1 MVTVGTTV
9 GATVPATLEHT
20 LCNALV
26 DMGATRSCLSEEY
39 YQQLLLP
46 GLKPVHK
53 LQVRTASGSSLCPTG
68 TVTCDFK
75 LGKQPFSFK
84 FNVCRGLSR
93 PCILGLDFLRKY
105 KIGIGWSPTGKFQ
118 LDLHQQVLVESVKVY
133 MSGPTLQTRQCITIP
148 SRSLMVLNAK
158 ATIDRHMEGGL
169 HKVVPNFLLSDEYPE
184 LVLIPTV
191 HNVEITKL
199 ECIPYV
205 LLNLSEEAI
214 FLRKGEILGHLEK
227 EDITIEEITTETMLQ
242 CKDMK
247 SEKLDCGDTVEEA
260 FIASPV
266 SGDTCKKVK
275 LQDVK
280 ALSHCKMT
288 EKVTAEAVSQ
298 CKDMESEKLNCGN
311 ESQKTFIASP
321 AGIDTCQKVKLQK
334 AEVLSIDKNEYKE
347 TMLQSEGME
356 NEKPRCDISS
366 EKKFI
371 TSPADV
377 DTHRKVKLQD
387 AEVLNKYKI
396 DFKKLCE
403 EYDDI
408 FSKDS
413 SDIGK
418 TPLITMEIET
428 GDSPPVC
435 QRPYNLPLKHVD
447 WVQQELNTLE
457 KAGVITRSVSP
468 WASPIVI
475 VPKRTAPGDPPKKR
489 LCVDYRVINSLL
501 PKVNKAHS
509 KAKGV
514 LTLVPLPKIDEI
526 YARLKGSKVY
536 SGFDARSGYHHME
549 LSAKARPKSA
559 FVTPTDKYEFT
570 RCPFGLTQAP
580 AYFQRLI
587 NKVLADLDFAFGY
600 LDDIL
605 IYSPDVPTHLVHM
618 RQLFQRLREADLK
631 LNREKCNFFK
641 SHIQYLGHL
650 ISGEGIKP
658 LPEKLESIKEMPP
671 PTTPKE
677 VKQFLGLIGYYRK
690 FVPRFADVARPLT
703 NLTRLDQPFEW
714 SDKCQASFELLKEAL
729 IKEPILRFPDPNKP
743 YTLYTDASKYA
754 WSCVLTQQYTHDMDN
769 KQTVV
774 NHPITYVS
782 GLFKGSQLNWVAL
795 TKEAYAIYM
804 SIKKL
809 TYYLEDAEITLRSD
823 HLPLKRFLQ
832 RNTLNTKVNNW
843 AVEISPFKITF
854 EYIKG
859 IKNTLADTMS
869 RLVALDPDN
878 QLVDEPEGFEYG
890 YYAFDNI
897 DPIKTQVEVNEM
909 TNKKVVTTSVDSP
922 GEDITLLIE
931 DNKLIELQKEDKFCK
946 NILNMLAN
954 NKLQNKNPYY
964 VENEVLKRFIDDNK
978 QRFEVIV
985 LPQTLTEPA
994 LQLAH
999 EGLGHN
1005 GIPRT
1010 YALY

>member
-1 MVTVGTTV
+1 
-9 GATVPATLEHT
+9 
-20 LCNALV
+20 
-26 DMGATRSCLSEEY
+26 MGATRSCLSEEY

-68 TVTCDFK
+68 TVACDFK
-75 LGKQPFSFK
+75 LGKQPFSFE
-84 FNVCRGLSR
+84 FIVCRGLSR

-105 KIGIGWSPTGKFQ
+105 KIGIGWSPIGKFQ

-184 LVLIPTV
+184 LVLIPTI

-214 FLRKGEILGHLEK
+214 FLRKGEILRHLEK
-227 EDITIEEITTETMLQ
+227 EDITIEKITTETMLQ
-242 CKDMK
+242 CQDME
-247 SEKLDCGDTVEEA
+247 SEKLDCGDTLKET

-266 SGDTCKKVK
+266 SGDTCRKVR
-275 LQDVK
+275 LQDAE

-298 CKDMESEKLNCGN
+298 CKDMESEKLSCGD

-334 AEVLSIDKNEYKE
+334 AEVLSIDKKEYKE

-356 NEKPRCDISS
+356 NEKPHCDILS

-387 AEVLNKYKI
+387 AEVLDKYKI
-396 DFKKLCE
+396 DFEKLCE
-403 EYDDI
+403 EYSDI

-435 QRPYNLPLKHVD
+435 QRPYNLPLKHID
-447 WVQQELNTLE
+447 WVQKELNTLE

-570 RCPFGLTQAP
+570 RCPFRLTQAP

-618 RQLFQRLREADLK
+618 RQLFQRLREADLI

-754 WSCVLTQQYTHDMDN
+754 WSCVLTQQYTHDIDN
-769 KQTVV
+769 KQIVV

-878 QLVDEPEGFEYG
+878 QLVNEPEGFEYG
-890 YYAFDNI
+890 YYAFNNI

-909 TNKKVVTTSVDSP
+909 TNKMVVTTSVDLPSK
-922 GEDITLLIE
+922 DITLPIE
-931 DNKLIELQKEDKFCK
+931 DTKLIELQKEDKFCK
-946 NILNMLAN
+946 NILNMLAS

-964 VENEVLKRFIDDNK
+964 VENEVLK
-978 QRFEVIV
+978 
-985 LPQTLTEPA
+985 
-994 LQLAH
+994 
-999 EGLGHN
+999 
-1005 GIPRT
+1005 
-1010 YALY
+1010 

>member
-1 MVTVGTTV
+1 MV

-26 DMGATRSCLSEEY
+26 DTGVTRSCLSEEY

-68 TVTCDFK
+68 TITCDFK
-75 LGKQPFSFK
+75 LGKQPFSFE
-84 FNVCRGLSR
+84 FIICRGLSR

-105 KIGIGWSPTGKFQ
+105 KIGIGWSPNGKFQ
-118 LDLHQQVLVESVKVY
+118 LDLHQQVLVESIKVY
-133 MSGPTLQTRQCITIP
+133 MSGPMLQTRQCITIP

-158 ATIDRHMEGGL
+158 ATIDKHMEGGL

-184 LVLIPTV
+184 LVLIATV
-191 HNVEITKL
+191 HNVEITKI
-199 ECIPYV
+199 ECIPYI

-214 FLRKGEILGHLEK
+214 FLRKGEILRHLEK
-227 EDITIEEITTETMLQ
+227 EDITIEEITTGTMLQ
-242 CKDMK
+242 CKDME
-247 SEKLDCGDTVEEA
+247 SEKLNCGDSLKKT

-266 SGDTCKKVK
+266 SDDTCKKVR
-275 LQDVK
+275 LQAVE
-280 ALSHCKMT
+280 ALSHHKIT
-288 EKVTAEAVSQ
+288 IEKVTAEAMSQ
-298 CKDMESEKLNCGN
+298 CKDMESEKLNCGDTLKEMFIASPVNVDTSKKVKHQDVEALSYHEISVEETTTETMLQSEGMEN
-311 ESQKTFIASP
+311 EKPHCDISSEKEFIASP
-321 AGIDTCQKVKLQK
+321 AEIDACRKVKLQDV
-334 AEVLSIDKNEYKE
+334 EVLNIDEEKYKE

-356 NEKPRCDISS
+356 NENPHCDISS

-387 AEVLNKYKI
+387 AEVLDKYKEE
-396 DFKKLCE
+396 FEKLCE
-403 EYDDI
+403 EYNDI

-435 QRPYNLPLKHVD
+435 QRPYNLPLKHID
-447 WVQQELNTLE
+447 WVQKELNTLE

-475 VPKRTAPGDPPKKR
+475 VPKRTALGEPPKKR
-489 LCVDYRVINSLL
+489 FCMDYRVINSLL

-536 SGFDARSGYHHME
+536 SGFDARSGHHHMG

-587 NKVLADLDFAFGY
+587 NKVLVGLDFAFGY
-600 LDDIL
+600 LDNIL

-641 SHIQYLGHL
+641 SHMEYLGHL

-671 PTTPKE
+671 PITPKE

-690 FVPRFADVARPLT
+690 FVPRFANVARPLT

-714 SDKCQASFELLKEAL
+714 SDKCQASFELLKSAL
-729 IKEPILRFPDPNKP
+729 VKESILRFSDQNKP

-754 WSCVLTQQYTHDMDN
+754 WSCVLTQQYTHNINN
-769 KQTVV
+769 KQIVMKSP
-774 NHPITYVS
+774 NH
-782 GLFKGSQLNWVAL
+782 LCQW
-795 TKEAYAIYM
+795 
-804 SIKKL
+804 
-809 TYYLEDAEITLRSD
+809 
-823 HLPLKRFLQ
+823 
-832 RNTLNTKVNNW
+832 
-843 AVEISPFKITF
+843 
-854 EYIKG
+854 
-859 IKNTLADTMS
+859 
-869 RLVALDPDN
+869 
-878 QLVDEPEGFEYG
+878 
-890 YYAFDNI
+890 
-897 DPIKTQVEVNEM
+897 
-909 TNKKVVTTSVDSP
+909 
-922 GEDITLLIE
+922 
-931 DNKLIELQKEDKFCK
+931 
-946 NILNMLAN
+946 
-954 NKLQNKNPYY
+954 
-964 VENEVLKRFIDDNK
+964 FI
-978 QRFEVIV
+978 
-985 LPQTLTEPA
+985 
-994 LQLAH
+994 
-999 EGLGHN
+999 
-1005 GIPRT
+1005 
-1010 YALY
+1010 

>member
-1 MVTVGTTV
+1 
-9 GATVPATLEHT
+9 
-20 LCNALV
+20 
-26 DMGATRSCLSEEY
+26 
-39 YQQLLLP
+39 
-46 GLKPVHK
+46 
-53 LQVRTASGSSLCPTG
+53 
-68 TVTCDFK
+68 
-75 LGKQPFSFK
+75 
-84 FNVCRGLSR
+84 
-93 PCILGLDFLRKY
+93 
-105 KIGIGWSPTGKFQ
+105 
-118 LDLHQQVLVESVKVY
+118 
-133 MSGPTLQTRQCITIP
+133 
-148 SRSLMVLNAK
+148 
-158 ATIDRHMEGGL
+158 MEGGL

-214 FLRKGEILGHLEK
+214 FLRKGEILRHLEK

-247 SEKLDCGDTVEEA
+247 SEKLDCGDTIEEA

-275 LQDVK
+275 LQDVE

-298 CKDMESEKLNCGN
+298 CKDMESEKLNCGD
-311 ESQKTFIASP
+311 ESQKMFIASP
-321 AGIDTCQKVKLQK
+321 AEIDAYQKVALQK
-334 AEVLSIDKNEYKE
+334 AEVLSIDKKEYKE

-387 AEVLNKYKI
+387 AEVLDKYKI

-403 EYDDI
+403 EYADI

-435 QRPYNLPLKHVD
+435 QRPYNLPLKNID
-447 WVQQELNTLE
+447 WVQKELNTLE

-536 SGFDARSGYHHME
+536 LGFDARSGYHHME

-703 NLTRLDQPFEW
+703 NLTRLDQPFES

-754 WSCVLTQQYTHDMDN
+754 WSCVLTQQYIHDIDN
-769 KQTVV
+769 KQIVV
-774 NHPITYVS
+774 NHPNHI
-782 GLFKGSQLNWVAL
+782 
-795 TKEAYAIYM
+795 
-804 SIKKL
+804 
-809 TYYLEDAEITLRSD
+809 
-823 HLPLKRFLQ
+823 
-832 RNTLNTKVNNW
+832 
-843 AVEISPFKITF
+843 
-854 EYIKG
+854 
-859 IKNTLADTMS
+859 
-869 RLVALDPDN
+869 
-878 QLVDEPEGFEYG
+878 
-890 YYAFDNI
+890 
-897 DPIKTQVEVNEM
+897 
-909 TNKKVVTTSVDSP
+909 
-922 GEDITLLIE
+922 
-931 DNKLIELQKEDKFCK
+931 C
-946 NILNMLAN
+946 
-954 NKLQNKNPYY
+954 
-964 VENEVLKRFIDDNK
+964 
-978 QRFEVIV
+978 
-985 LPQTLTEPA
+985 
-994 LQLAH
+994 
-999 EGLGHN
+999 
-1005 GIPRT
+1005 
-1010 YALY
+1010 

>member
-26 DMGATRSCLSEEY
+26 DTGATRSCLSEEY

-68 TVTCDFK
+68 TVSCDFK
-75 LGKQPFSFK
+75 LGKQPFSFE
-84 FNVCRGLSR
+84 FIVCRGLSR

-247 SEKLDCGDTVEEA
+247 SEKLDCGDTLKEV

-275 LQDVK
+275 LQDVE

-288 EKVTAEAVSQ
+288 EKVTTEAVSQ
-298 CKDMESEKLNCGN
+298 CEDMESEKLNCGD

-321 AGIDTCQKVKLQK
+321 AEIDTCQKVKLQK
-334 AEVLSIDKNEYKE
+334 TEVLSIDKNEYKE

-356 NEKPRCDISS
+356 NEKPRCDMLS

-387 AEVLNKYKI
+387 AEVLNKYRI
-396 DFKKLCE
+396 DFEKLCE

-475 VPKRTAPGDPPKKR
+475 VPKRTAPGDPSQEKT
-489 LCVDYRVINSLL
+489 LC
-501 PKVNKAHS
+501 
-509 KAKGV
+509 
-514 LTLVPLPKIDEI
+514 
-526 YARLKGSKVY
+526 
-536 SGFDARSGYHHME
+536 
-549 LSAKARPKSA
+549 
-559 FVTPTDKYEFT
+559 
-570 RCPFGLTQAP
+570 GL
-580 AYFQRLI
+580 
-587 NKVLADLDFAFGY
+587 
-600 LDDIL
+600 
-605 IYSPDVPTHLVHM
+605 
-618 RQLFQRLREADLK
+618 
-631 LNREKCNFFK
+631 
-641 SHIQYLGHL
+641 
-650 ISGEGIKP
+650 
-658 LPEKLESIKEMPP
+658 
-671 PTTPKE
+671 
-677 VKQFLGLIGYYRK
+677 
-690 FVPRFADVARPLT
+690 
-703 NLTRLDQPFEW
+703 
-714 SDKCQASFELLKEAL
+714 
-729 IKEPILRFPDPNKP
+729 
-743 YTLYTDASKYA
+743 
-754 WSCVLTQQYTHDMDN
+754 
-769 KQTVV
+769 
-774 NHPITYVS
+774 
-782 GLFKGSQLNWVAL
+782 
-795 TKEAYAIYM
+795 
-804 SIKKL
+804 
-809 TYYLEDAEITLRSD
+809 
-823 HLPLKRFLQ
+823 
-832 RNTLNTKVNNW
+832 
-843 AVEISPFKITF
+843 
-854 EYIKG
+854 
-859 IKNTLADTMS
+859 
-869 RLVALDPDN
+869 
-878 QLVDEPEGFEYG
+878 
-890 YYAFDNI
+890 
-897 DPIKTQVEVNEM
+897 
-909 TNKKVVTTSVDSP
+909 
-922 GEDITLLIE
+922 
-931 DNKLIELQKEDKFCK
+931 
-946 NILNMLAN
+946 
-954 NKLQNKNPYY
+954 
-964 VENEVLKRFIDDNK
+964 
-978 QRFEVIV
+978 
-985 LPQTLTEPA
+985 
-994 LQLAH
+994 
-999 EGLGHN
+999 
-1005 GIPRT
+1005 
-1010 YALY
+1010 